1 MKFIYNGDLPLKDV
15 DLVLGGVF
23 KPDEIIVKGTI
34 FEVPDDNKKLIQRVK
49 LSGVYVPYTTP
60 RKVKPK
66 KANKKEEKKVKEED

>member
-34 FEVPDDNKKLIQRVK
+34 FEVPDDNKKLLQRVK
-49 LSGVYVPYTTP
+49 LSGVYVSYTAP
-60 RKVKPK
+60 RKVKSK
-66 KANKKEEKKVKEED
+66 KSNKKEEKKVKEED

>member
-23 KPDEIIVKGTI
+23 KPNEIIVKGTI
-34 FEVPDDNKKLIQRVK
+34 FEVPDDNKKLLQRVK
-49 LSGVYVPYTTP
+49 LSGVYVPYTAP